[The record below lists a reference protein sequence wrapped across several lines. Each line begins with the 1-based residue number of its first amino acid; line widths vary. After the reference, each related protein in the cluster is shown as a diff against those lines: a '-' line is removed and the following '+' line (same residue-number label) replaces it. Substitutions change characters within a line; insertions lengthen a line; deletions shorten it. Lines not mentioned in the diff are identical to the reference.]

1 MTSDEEE
8 SPTALPQPATSGRAL
23 AKWLGAAIFAL
34 LGIILLVA
42 TKSTAGGAL
51 LVAAALVLLPVR
63 RLSKGQR
70 IAQWLRAGIIAAL
83 VVVAISSIAGTD
95 IVPEQAKTGVKFIDQ
110 VLAIWDRFQDN
121 LFGRSPPLRR

>member
-1 MTSDEEE
+1 MISDEQQTGSE
-8 SPTALPQPATSGRAL
+8 SLRPAANLRAIS
-23 AKWLGAAIFAL
+23 KWIGAAVLAL
-34 LGIILLVA
+34 LGIVLLIA

-51 LVAAALVLLPVR
+51 LVAAALVLLPVQ